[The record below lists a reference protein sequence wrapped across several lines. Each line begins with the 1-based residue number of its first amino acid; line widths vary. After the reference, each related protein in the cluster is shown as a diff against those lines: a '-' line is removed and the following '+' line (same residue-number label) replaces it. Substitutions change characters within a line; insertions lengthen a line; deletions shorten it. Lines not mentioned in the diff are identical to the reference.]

1 MGCCGSN
8 RATWTPAARIGS
20 HAAGS
25 GPVRLRWRRR
35 VTASV
40 SGPATGRSYQVSA
53 ERPIVD
59 VDSRDAAGLM
69 ATGFFERLG

>member
-1 MGCCGSN
+1 
-8 RATWTPAARIGS
+8 
-20 HAAGS
+20 
-25 GPVRLRWRRR
+25 

-40 SGPATGRSYQVSA
+40 SGPATGLSYQVSA

-69 ATGFFERLG
+69 ATGFFERHG

>member
-8 RATWTPAARIGS
+8 RSSWTPTGQISTQGAGQGS
-20 HAAGS
+20 
-25 GPVRLRWRRR
+25 VKLRWRRR

-40 SGPATGRSYQVSA
+40 SGPATGLSYQVSA

-69 ATGFFERLG
+69 ATGFFERHG